1 MMTSISTIW
10 PSWLL
15 LALLLLAS
23 GAAEAAQIRQTS
35 ASSCD
40 CADEGQNALLT
51 DMAAFG
57 FTGLLQDGVDISKS
71 LTKRPR
77 DCTCINGMKTYQT
90 TPKDRLLAMGVLTL
104 SRHLASCEQKLDGLE
119 QERDYA
125 VAESE
130 VKVKKATEQTS
141 QAKKLLAN
149 IKNATATDRTQSR
162 GEKTQ
167 LMKEIGD
174 LEKEVTSLNT
184 KYNAEFQVWWDLKYA
199 MTDQLAKTTKC
210 QCKEKVLL
218 VQRSSRDHMDPAQ
231 THKYDT
237 VRKVEECE
245 TKVIKISKEIAKAEE
260 TGRKVTIRAIDDRD
274 RLGKSMADQQHLGK
288 VLNLRPQ
295 IKMLENT
302 KLHLKTLVKSRKEK
316 VDKYK
321 KTNEDIR
328 THLKSLEDH
337 LNKCG
342 CF

>member
-1 MMTSISTIW
+1 
-10 PSWLL
+10 
-15 LALLLLAS
+15 
-23 GAAEAAQIRQTS
+23 
-35 ASSCD
+35 
-40 CADEGQNALLT
+40 LT
-51 DMAAFG
+51 DMASFG
-57 FTGLLQDGVDISKS
+57 FTGLLQDGVDTSE
-71 LTKRPR
+71 KRPR

-90 TPKDRLLAMGVLTL
+90 TPKDHLLAMGVLTL
-104 SRHLASCEQKLDGLE
+104 GRHLASCDRKLDGLE
-119 QERDYA
+119 QQRDYA

-141 QAKKLLAN
+141 QAKKQLAN
-149 IKNATATDRTQSR
+149 IKNATAKDRTEAR

-174 LEKEVTSLNT
+174 LEKNVTGLNT
-184 KYNAEFQVWWDLKYA
+184 KYNAEFQVWWELKMA

-210 QCKEKVLL
+210 KCKEKVLL
-218 VQRSSRDHMDPAQ
+218 VQRSLRAYMDPTQ
-231 THKYDT
+231 KHKYDT
-237 VRKVEECE
+237 VQKVEECE
-245 TKVIKISKEIAKAEE
+245 TKVIKISKEIAKAEA
-260 TGRKVTIRAIDDRD
+260 TGRQVTTKDIDDRD

-288 VLNLRPQ
+288 VLNLKPQ

-321 KTNEDIR
+321 ATNEDIR

-342 CF
+342 CY